1 MVENLSLF
9 EMEEQDQE
17 QIRINRSGALDIVKM
32 EFSGAESLSWQE
44 LFSGYDSLHAITYSS
59 GISFV
64 YRLLDL
70 FTDAEIIFGCDEVI
84 SYSLQEIMAYQYKTI
99 ERMRETAGRM
109 KLDLISRI
117 EAETLRFYVAR
128 SVLSHE
134 KIYLLSAKDG
144 RKRVIM
150 GSANLTFSAFGGKQ
164 RENICYLDGD
174 RAYDWYW
181 DQYCQLREDSTDQIA
196 KEALLCA
203 NDGENLEELP
213 IARTIRTK
221 KALIIQPITEVR
233 EEVRFSLDIRNLAA
247 KFTPSVPKPDKKGKL
262 MLSPEK
268 IKSIRRQVISNQ
280 EKENELQS
288 VYPQLEVSPDE
299 GIARLNGKIL
309 DLSPTREEIARDVG
323 LFLKYMDGYEKFHGD
338 VAGMQ
343 RRYYEFANWFF
354 CSPFMAGMRDTAVRY
369 NQNLLPYP
377 VFGLVYGQSKAGK
390 TSFLETLLKMMI
402 GQKTKLSA
410 PDFTRSSIENLKR
423 TVKGAPII
431 VDDLTN
437 TRFSQHAVETIK
449 NDDFG
454 VAEQLTHYPAVV
466 ISANEDVKAVAQ
478 EIIRRTVHHRRRG
491 PPCLCRY
498 ISEGPVLLHAGIYS
512 WSDRHTGAGRRQEH
526 PGHLQEHRPQAGY
539 PDRRGDWRAGSGAVH
554 PHPHQHRLDQG
565 TVQQRP
571 VQHPGSGEQDLRAG
585 AQPTH
590 CGYLA
595 PVCKGQADCDLLR
608 LRQARPKDRRA
619 AP

>member
-150 GSANLTFSAFGGKQ
+150 GSANLSFSAFGGKQ

-213 IARTIRTK
+213 IARTIRIK

-233 EEVRFSLDIRNLAA
+233 DEVRFSLDIRNLAA

-268 IKSIRRQVISNQ
+268 INSPAGDFQPREGERTAKCIS
-280 EKENELQS
+280 
-288 VYPQLEVSPDE
+288 
-299 GIARLNGKIL
+299 A
-309 DLSPTREEIARDVG
+309 
-323 LFLKYMDGYEKFHGD
+323 
-338 VAGMQ
+338 AG
-343 RRYYEFANWFF
+343 
-354 CSPFMAGMRDTAVRY
+354 
-369 NQNLLPYP
+369 
-377 VFGLVYGQSKAGK
+377 
-390 TSFLETLLKMMI
+390 
-402 GQKTKLSA
+402 
-410 PDFTRSSIENLKR
+410 
-423 TVKGAPII
+423 
-431 VDDLTN
+431 
-437 TRFSQHAVETIK
+437 
-449 NDDFG
+449 G
-454 VAEQLTHYPAVV
+454 VA
-466 ISANEDVKAVAQ
+466 
-478 EIIRRTVHHRRRG
+478 
-491 PPCLCRY
+491 
-498 ISEGPVLLHAGIYS
+498 
-512 WSDRHTGAGRRQEH
+512 
-526 PGHLQEHRPQAGY
+526 
-539 PDRRGDWRAGSGAVH
+539 RRGDSPAQRQNFGPVADAGGD
-554 PHPHQHRLDQG
+554 R
-565 TVQQRP
+565 QRCGI
-571 VQHPGSGEQDLRAG
+571 VSQIHGWLRKI
-585 AQPTH
+585 PRR
-590 CGYLA
+590 CGRDAA
-595 PVCKGQADCDLLR
+595 PVL
-608 LRQARPKDRRA
+608 
-619 AP
+619 